1 MKGKTAVVTGGAK
14 GIVVPIIRNNRVI
27 GVLDIDSPVLKRF
40 DQADAEGLSDTVA
53 LLNRYNRWSD

>member
-1 MKGKTAVVTGGAK
+1 
-14 GIVVPIIRNNRVI
+14 
-27 GVLDIDSPVLKRF
+27 LDIDSPVLKRF